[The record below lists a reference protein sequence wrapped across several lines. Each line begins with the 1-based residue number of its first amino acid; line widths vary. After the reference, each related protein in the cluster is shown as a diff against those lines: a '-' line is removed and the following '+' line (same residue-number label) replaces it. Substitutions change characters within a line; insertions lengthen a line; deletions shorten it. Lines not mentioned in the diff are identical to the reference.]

1 MSGADNRVCD
11 GKVAI
16 VTGAS
21 RGIGAA
27 IAERLAAAGAR
38 VVLAARTLDPVDK
51 YEGSLSETLDRI
63 SAGGGEAITVQAD
76 LAKPEDRQRLVAET
90 QQQLGPVDILVNN
103 GAITYYMPFTE
114 FTEKRWRLMFE
125 VQVRAPYELAQMV
138 VPGMRERGAGWILNI
153 SSRAGIH
160 PPGPPYEPLWRDYG
174 FSTYGMVKAALDRF
188 STGLAAELWTDNI
201 AVNSLAPWDNV
212 ATPGASTHD
221 LVADFALED
230 ISLMAEAAL
239 VLCSGDPQR
248 LTGRVAYSQP
258 LLAEQQ
264 RQVPQRGV

>member
-1 MSGADNRVCD
+1 MSAAANRECE

-27 IAERLAAAGAR
+27 IAERLADAGAN
-38 VVLAARTLDPVDK
+38 VVASARTLDPVEQ
-51 YEGSLSETLDRI
+51 YEGSLSETIDRI
-63 SAGGGEAITVQAD
+63 RAKGGEAVAIQAD
-76 LAKPEDRQRLVAET
+76 LAVADDRKRLIDET
-90 QQQLGPVDILVNN
+90 VGQLGAVDILVNN
-103 GAITYYMPFTE
+103 GAITYYLPFTE

-160 PPGPPYEPLWRDYG
+160 PPGPPYDPIYKDYG

-188 STGLAAELWTDNI
+188 STGLAAEVWTDNI
-201 AVNSLAPWDNV
+201 AVNSLSPWDNV
-212 ATPGASTHD
+212 ATPGARAHD
-221 LVADFALED
+221 LVDEFKLED

-239 VLCSGDPQR
+239 CLCSGDPQR

-258 LLAEQQ
+258 LLAELQ
-264 RQVPQRGV
+264 RRLPQR